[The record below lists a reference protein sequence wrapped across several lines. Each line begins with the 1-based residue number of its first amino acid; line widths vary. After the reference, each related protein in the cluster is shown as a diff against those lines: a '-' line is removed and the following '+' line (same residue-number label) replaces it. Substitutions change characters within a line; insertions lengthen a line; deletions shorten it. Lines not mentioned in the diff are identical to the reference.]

1 MATTHARPVPLTH
14 SHARRALMSS
24 KSWTLVAAILGSS
37 IVFLDSAVL
46 PVALEAI
53 GREDRLYV
61 SVLEGQNYIQYGY
74 LLSLSALL
82 VLAGA
87 LSDYFG
93 RRRVFVVGLVG
104 FGITSLLCALAPN
117 LEALILARIA
127 QGASGAV
134 LVPGSLAIL
143 TNNFEGEEQGRAFG
157 VWAAASGVAPILGP
171 FVGGILVD
179 ELSWRWIFLL
189 NVPFIAVATWAAL
202 THTQESRDDEATG
215 HFDWLGAV
223 FVILSVGGL
232 SFGAIYGQQR
242 QWQDPVAFVALGV
255 GALATVAMP
264 FYFSRASHPLIPLR
278 MFRSRNF
285 TVTNVSTLLIYGS
298 LYVLALFQPIYML
311 GALGYT
317 PPAVGLGSI
326 PGPLFL
332 VFLSTKF
339 GTLASRYG
347 PRWFMTIGPLIMAAG
362 VLWLARVPP
371 DSEPWQLRL
380 ADPSTYLPSQG
391 YLVDFLPASLLFGFG
406 LAVMVAPLTTALMRS
421 VPGRQ
426 AGLASAINNAISRVG
441 PQLAGALIFV
451 IVTASFYSSLAA
463 RVPGLDVSSPEVR
476 AAIAPLNRPEPG
488 VPGAVAAAAREAST
502 VAFHL
507 AMLTAAG
514 LLVAGALAN
523 GLWISNRQALAAGQP
538 RIPEAPPEP
547 A

>member
-1 MATTHARPVPLTH
+1 MATTHAPIPLTLTH
-14 SHARRALMSS
+14 FWRALMSS
-24 KSWTLVAAILGSS
+24 KTWTLIAAVLGSS
-37 IVFLDSAVL
+37 VVFLDSSVL

-53 GREDRLYV
+53 GREDRLFV

-74 LLSLSALL
+74 LLSLSAFL

-93 RRRVFVVGLVG
+93 RRRVFVIGLIG

-117 LEALILARIA
+117 LEVLILARIL

-157 VWAAASGVAPILGP
+157 IWAAASGVAPILGP

-189 NVPFIAVATWAAL
+189 NLPFIALAVWAAQR
-202 THTQESRDDEATG
+202 HTLESRDEEASR
-215 HFDWLGAV
+215 HFDWLGSV
-223 FVILSVGGL
+223 FVVLSVGGL

-255 GALATVAMP
+255 GVLATAAMP
-264 FYFSRASHPLIPLR
+264 IYFARVRHPLIPLR

-285 TVTNVSTLLIYGS
+285 TVTNISTLLIYGS
-298 LYVLALFQPIYML
+298 LYVLALFQPIFML
-311 GALGYT
+311 GTLGYT

-332 VFLSTKF
+332 VFLSTRF

-347 PRWFMTIGPLIMAAG
+347 PRVFMTVGPLIMAAG
-362 VLWLARVPP
+362 VLWLARVPA

-380 ADPSTYLPSQG
+380 SDPSTYLPSTG

-421 VPGRQ
+421 VPARQ

-463 RVPGLDVSSPEVR
+463 RVPGLDVSSAEVR
-476 AAIAPLNRPEPG
+476 AAIPPLNRPEPT
-488 VPGAVAAAAREAST
+488 VPREIVTAAREAST
-502 VAFHL
+502 EAFHL

-514 LLVAGALAN
+514 LLVAGAGAN
-523 GLWISNRQALAAGQP
+523 GLWISNRQALSATRTQVPGLS
-538 RIPEAPPEP
+538 PEP
-547 A
+547 G

>member
-1 MATTHARPVPLTH
+1 MATTHAPVSLTFTDFW
-14 SHARRALMSS
+14 RALMSS
-24 KSWTLVAAILGSS
+24 KNWTLVAAVLGSS
-37 IVFLDSAVL
+37 IVFLDFSVL
-46 PVALEAI
+46 SVALEAI
-53 GREDRLYV
+53 GREQRLFV
-61 SVLEGQNYIQYGY
+61 SVLEAQNYVQYGY

-82 VLAGA
+82 ILAGA
-87 LSDYFG
+87 LSDYYG
-93 RRRVFVVGLVG
+93 RRRVFVIGLIG

-117 LEALILARIA
+117 VESLILARIL

-157 VWAAASGVAPILGP
+157 IWAAASGLAPILGP

-189 NVPFIAVATWAAL
+189 NVPFIAVAVWAVQR
-202 THTQESRDDEATG
+202 HTRESRDDQASG
-215 HFDWLGAV
+215 HFDLLGALLV
-223 FVILSVGGL
+223 VLSVGGL

-242 QWQDPVAFVALGV
+242 QWQDPLAFVALGV
-255 GALATVAMP
+255 GALATIVMP
-264 FYFSRASHPLIPLR
+264 VYFARVRHPLIPLG

-298 LYVLALFQPIYML
+298 LYVLSLFQPLFML
-311 GALGYT
+311 GTLGYT

-332 VFLSTKF
+332 VFLSTRF

-347 PRWFMTIGPLIMAAG
+347 PRVFMTVGPLIMASG
-362 VLWLARVPP
+362 VLWLARVPA
-371 DSEPWQLRL
+371 DSEPWRLRL
-380 ADPSTYLPSQG
+380 SDASTYLPSTG
-391 YLVDFLPASLLFGFG
+391 YLVDFLPASLLFGLG

-463 RVPGLDVSSPEVR
+463 RVPGLDVSSAEVR
-476 AAIAPLNRPEPG
+476 AAIPPLNRPEPS
-488 VPGAVAAAAREAST
+488 VPREIVTAAREAST
-502 VAFHL
+502 EAFHL

-514 LLVAGALAN
+514 LLVAGAAAN
-523 GLWISNRQALAAGQP
+523 GLWISNRQALSATRTQVPGLS
-538 RIPEAPPEP
+538 PEP
-547 A
+547 G